1 MSSFPAYNIPLY
13 IELIGLSVEMS
24 LYDWGTHA
32 SRSFIRGILYVKRL
46 EISPLLL
53 FKSTAAATIGIG
65 LSSELYHRLFI
76 STKISLHS
84 PITLTARMAVRSGI
98 SLMV

>member
-24 LYDWGTHA
+24 LYDWGTHV

-46 EISPLLL
+46 EISPLL
-53 FKSTAAATIGIG
+53 FKSTASATIGIG
-65 LSSELYHRLFI
+65 LS
-76 STKISLHS
+76 
-84 PITLTARMAVRSGI
+84 
-98 SLMV
+98 